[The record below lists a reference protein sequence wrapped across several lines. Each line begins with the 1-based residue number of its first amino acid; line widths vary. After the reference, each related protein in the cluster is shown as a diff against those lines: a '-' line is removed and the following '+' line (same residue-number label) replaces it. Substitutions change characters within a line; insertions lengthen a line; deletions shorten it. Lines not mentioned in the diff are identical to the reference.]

1 MKELKLLYSYDEW
14 KNKTQDIEGLSE
26 DSAQLLALS
35 FNFNRTE
42 EEEKEYKELSEKT
55 YYQNILRKYTT
66 LTYEITD
73 MYNLLKY
80 THCDDARKELYESI
94 GRKQCEIEIIK
105 ENFLK

>member
-14 KNKTQDIEGLSE
+14 KNKTQDIEGVSE
-26 DSAQLLALS
+26 DAARFLALS

-42 EEEKEYKELSEKT
+42 EEEKEYKELSKIIEYRNK
-55 YYQNILRKYTT
+55 LRKYTI

-73 MYNLLKY
+73 MYNELKY
-80 THCDDARKELYESI
+80 THRDDARKELYESI

-105 ENFLK
+105 ENFSE

>member
-14 KNKTQDIEGLSE
+14 KNKTQDIEEMSE
-26 DSAQLLALS
+26 GSAQLLALS
-35 FNFNRTE
+35 FKFNRTE
-42 EEEKEYKELSEKT
+42 EEEKEYRELSENI

-73 MYNLLKY
+73 TYNQLKY

-105 ENFLK
+105 ENLSK